1 MAPCSLHPNDAYTV
15 GWISALPIEMAAAK
29 GMLDEEH
36 GDPQTPPQQ
45 ADDNNYLLGRVGK
58 HNVVVACLPKDE
70 IGSSSAAVVARD
82 MLFTFPNIRVGL
94 LVGIGA
100 GIPNYDRDDEKDVRL
115 GDVVISSDKRNGGVV
130 VYDFGKRLGDGS
142 FEAVYALDRPPRS
155 LRTAL
160 ARLEMEHEM
169 RENRI
174 PQYLEAMLEKYPRL
188 KNKGFL
194 CPGQPKD
201 LLFHADYQH
210 QGGKSCETCDRE
222 KVTRREPEVRLD
234 TNPVI
239 HYGIVATGSSVV
251 KHAPTREEIRQRH
264 KAICLEMEA
273 AGLMNNFPC
282 LVIRGISD
290 YADSH
295 KNDQWQPYAAAT
307 AAACAKELLEYI
319 QPRDVDETR
328 AAKDVLNQVSES
340 LLRIEDHSATTRGLI
355 LTNQEDQ
362 FRAKVIFW
370 ISSLDFAAKYR
381 DSIGRRQIG
390 TGLWLLDS
398 AAFQAWLTGLHQTM
412 FCPGM
417 PGAGKTIMASIVI
430 DHLLST
436 FPDTDVAVAYFYCAY
451 KEQHEGKDLV
461 AALLRQLVQQLPA
474 LPEAVND
481 LYMRHHQRRTL
492 PTRHELSE
500 VLRSVASGFSQV
512 FLVVDALD
520 ECWEENNTRAEFL
533 HSIKEVK
540 LFANTLVTSRPIP
553 AIERVFEQEPK
564 QEIRASDGDVR
575 AYVEAKIETEL
586 NHVSAKPS
594 LQTEIVDK
602 VAAKAKGMFLL
613 AKLHVDSLANKPSIR
628 DLREALDVLPEGIDD
643 TYNTAMERV
652 LSQSPDNVRL
662 AKRVL
667 SWFVYALRPLAVQ
680 ELQHALA
687 VRIGDVNLNE
697 EALPFVGHL
706 LSVCAGLVT
715 IDTESNIIRLV
726 HYTTQEYFERTRRE
740 HLPDGPIS
748 VASACLT
755 YLSFDA
761 FAEGHCKGDH
771 ELLSRLAQYPL
782 LSYSAQ
788 YWGNHAC
795 GDHERLVVGLALDVL
810 EHKPKLASAIQVV
823 DSLRLGPPGYGQHFR
838 KNITGLHIAA
848 SFGLIN
854 TSCLLLD
861 NGADVNAQGGNYG
874 SALYVASSK
883 GHETIVQ
890 LLLNK
895 GADVNAQGRNYGSAL
910 QVASSEGYETIVQLL
925 LNKGADVNARGGNYG
940 SALLA
945 ASCKDHE
952 TIVQLLLNKGAD
964 VNAQGRRYGN
974 ALQAASSMGHEK
986 TVQLLLDEGAD
997 VNAQGGRFGNALQ
1010 AALFIGHETTMQLL
1024 LDKGADF
1031 NAQGGA
1037 YGNALSVAS
1046 FQGDEK
1052 IVQLLLNEGADVNA
1066 QGGRYGNALQAASS
1080 MGHETTVQLLL
1091 DKGADVNAQG
1101 GCHGNA
1107 LYAASSKGH
1116 ETIVQLLLDKGAA
1129 W

>member
-1 MAPCSLHPNDAYTV
+1 MAPCSLYPNDAYTV

-100 GIPNYDRDDEKDVRL
+100 GIPNYDGDDEKDVRL

-130 VYDFGKRLGDGS
+130 VYDFGKRLGDGC

-174 PQYLEAMLEKYPRL
+174 PQYLGAMLEKYPRL
-188 KNKGFL
+188 KNQGFL

-251 KHAPTREEIRQRH
+251 KHAPTREETRQRH

-328 AAKDVLNQVSES
+328 TARDALNQVSES

-362 FRAKVIFW
+362 LRAKVISW
-370 ISSLDFAAKYR
+370 ISSLDFAAKYH
-381 DSIGRRQIG
+381 DSMIG
-390 TGLWLLDS
+390 TGLWLLNS
-398 AAFQAWLTGLHQTM
+398 AAFKTWLSGLHQTM

-512 FLVVDALD
+512 FLVIDALD
-520 ECWEENNTRAEFL
+520 ECREENDTRAEFL

-553 AIERVFEQEPK
+553 AIERVFEKEPK

-602 VAAKAKGMFLL
+602 VVAKAKGI
-613 AKLHVDSLANKPSIR
+613 AH
-628 DLREALDVLPEGIDD
+628 
-643 TYNTAMERV
+643 
-652 LSQSPDNVRL
+652 
-662 AKRVL
+662 
-667 SWFVYALRPLAVQ
+667 
-680 ELQHALA
+680 
-687 VRIGDVNLNE
+687 
-697 EALPFVGHL
+697 
-706 LSVCAGLVT
+706 
-715 IDTESNIIRLV
+715 
-726 HYTTQEYFERTRRE
+726 
-740 HLPDGPIS
+740 
-748 VASACLT
+748 
-755 YLSFDA
+755 
-761 FAEGHCKGDH
+761 
-771 ELLSRLAQYPL
+771 
-782 LSYSAQ
+782 
-788 YWGNHAC
+788 YWGDHAC
-795 GDHERLVVGLALDVL
+795 GDREQSVAGLAVDFL
-810 EHKPKLASAIQVV
+810 EHKLRWTSAIQV
-823 DSLRLGPPGYGQHFR
+823 LNLPFR
-838 KNITGLHIAA
+838 SSVYTVRDWKNTTGLHIAA
-848 SFGLIN
+848 SFGLID
-854 TSCLLLD
+854 TSRLLLD
-861 NGADVNAQGGNYG
+861 
-874 SALYVASSK
+874 
-883 GHETIVQ
+883 
-890 LLLNK
+890 K
-895 GADVNAQGRNYGSAL
+895 GADVNAQGKYYGSAL
-910 QVASSEGYETIVQLL
+910 STASFGGY
-925 LNKGADVNARGGNYG
+925 
-940 SALLA
+940 
-945 ASCKDHE
+945 
-952 TIVQLLLNKGAD
+952 
-964 VNAQGRRYGN
+964 
-974 ALQAASSMGHEK
+974 EK

-997 VNAQGGRFGNALQ
+997 VNGQGECYGGALHAASSEGYEKIVQLLLDEGADVNAQDKFYGNALYT
-1010 AALFIGHETTMQLL
+1010 ASSGGYEKTVQLL
-1024 LDKGADF
+1024 LDKGADV
-1031 NAQGGA
+1031 NARGGE
-1037 YGNALSVAS
+1037 YGNALYVAS
-1046 FQGDEK
+1046 SKGYEK
-1052 IVQLLLNEGADVNA
+1052 IVLQLLDKGADDNA
-1066 QGGRYGNALQAASS
+1066 QGRDYGNALYIASS
-1080 MGHETTVQLLL
+1080 EGYETTVQLLL

-1101 GCHGNA
+1101 GRYGNA
-1107 LYAASSKGH
+1107 LRAASSMGH
-1116 ETIVQLLLDKGAA
+1116 EKIVQLLLDKGAA